1 MATMYPGYENSPWG
15 IEKCNTY
22 MKENVDNV
30 VFFSLKVKQSLN
42 RLAISISPNINKL
55 GFSSIHTK
63 RISFWPGMPEKKNLA
78 FERII

>member
-1 MATMYPGYENSPWG
+1 MQHIYER
-15 IEKCNTY
+15 
-22 MKENVDNV
+22 NVDNV
-30 VFFSLKVKQSLN
+30 VVFSLKVKQSLN